1 MMAKRKKRNF
11 YFVGFGNMAQAIYR
25 RMDKKAFGS
34 IGIFELDE
42 KILKELDYH
51 RGVKSKD
58 PKEEFYLTDETI
70 ICDEIWWEYNYGDV
84 TSSDIF
90 LLAVKPGDIKF
101 TCKSLFDNFD
111 WCEEQYQP
119 CIISVVAGVTTESLR
134 SYLGGSYRVDKIVRA
149 MPNLCAKKGMAM
161 TGLYSDYYFGPFGP
175 LNKNSPLGPLNNLQE
190 APLITKLFNSI
201 GQALWV
207 DKESELDSI
216 TAISGSGP
224 AYIYYIMNAMIE
236 AAQELGLEKSVA
248 QKLVAQ
254 TIIGAGE
261 TGKDIDNLKR
271 EIINVSSK
279 GGTTEKAIDIFKQ
292 TKLDAIIKL
301 AVNAAHERSK
311 ELSKK

>member
-1 MMAKRKKRNF
+1 MAKRKKRDF
-11 YFVGFGNMAQAIYR
+11 YFFGFGNMAQAIYQ
-25 RMDKKAFGS
+25 RMDKEAYGEIYIIEKSDEVIAELNKA
-34 IGIFELDE
+34 
-42 KILKELDYH
+42 
-51 RGVKSKD
+51 RGVNSKSEDFK
-58 PKEEFYLTDETI
+58 LSRNTI
-70 ICDEIWWEYNYGDV
+70 IVEDQEYFYMSNF
-84 TSSDIF
+84 DIF
-90 LLAVKPGDIKF
+90 LIAVKPSDIEAL
-101 TCKSLFDNFD
+101 CKTQLTKELFDM
-111 WCEEQYQP
+111 EEQP
-119 CIISVVAGVTTESLR
+119 FIISIAAGVTTGTIAK
-134 SYLGGSYRVDKIVRA
+134 YLGGYGAGKLIRA

-161 TGLYSDYYFGPFGP
+161 TGLYGDPYYFESGTSSEG
-175 LNKNSPLGPLNNLQE
+175 K
-190 APLITKLFNSI
+190 LISEIFKSI
-201 GQALWV
+201 GQVLWV